1 VIGVL
6 TITSPAA
13 PPFRKVCETCYQ
25 VDIISSAN
33 KDSYCNVCRA
43 KKTSIKSA
51 FVRGT
56 IVTDENWS
64 VFVNIDG
71 RWLEALIHETTDQ
84 FLASS
89 RFEQIKLLKSIR
101 IRGTF
106 LLSTTSH
113 LVGFQEQF
121 QFHQYSSSPSRF
133 QVLDTIEYPES
144 ESTLP
149 KVDLQISPLASKFDE
164 EAPSS
169 SKRKLFE
176 ELAPSSKLKKS

>member
-13 PPFRKVCETCYQ
+13 PPFRKVCKTCHQ

-43 KKTSIKSA
+43 KTTSINSA

-56 IVTDENWS
+56 IVTDDNLS
-64 VFVNIDG
+64 VFINIEG
-71 RWLEALIHETTDQ
+71 RWLEAILHETVVQ

-121 QFHQYSSSPSRF
+121 NFHFSSSPQRF
-133 QVLDTIEYPES
+133 QVLDTIEYSQPQ
-144 ESTLP
+144 STVT
-149 KVDLQISPLASKFDE
+149 KVDLQVSPLALKLGEGAS
-164 EAPSS
+164 SS

-176 ELAPSSKLKKS
+176 ELAPSSKPKKS